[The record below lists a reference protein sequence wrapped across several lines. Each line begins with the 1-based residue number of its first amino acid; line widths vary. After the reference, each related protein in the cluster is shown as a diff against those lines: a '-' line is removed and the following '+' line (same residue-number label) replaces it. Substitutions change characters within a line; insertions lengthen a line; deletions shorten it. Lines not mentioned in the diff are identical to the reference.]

1 MHQLIVT
8 DLTYL
13 ETVFSDALVNVLI
26 VRICAILELIARV
39 RYIRLALNRE
49 NGDEDFAAQ
58 IFGHLIAF
66 IGNREDEQLREV
78 GVFDVGIRLRV
89 DTGTSILDLNETAA
103 SLEPRVA
110 RVPQAIYLAHLENQ
124 A

>member
-26 VRICAILELIARV
+26 VRICASLELIARV

-66 IGNREDEQLREV
+66 IGNREDDLDE
-78 GVFDVGIRLRV
+78 
-89 DTGTSILDLNETAA
+89 TSA